1 MNSEIETEL
10 SSSSDDLD
18 SDGLDSDGL
27 DSEPE
32 TPPSPS
38 NADLLAE
45 ILSEPDEKRR
55 SGVKWLLASG
65 LLLTVGLSG
74 WWGYNRFLQK
84 PVEPM
89 AIPTVAVEKGSVE
102 VTITESG
109 TVELGGQQT
118 FKSPGDVAVEAVE
131 VEERQQIEAGTV
143 MLVLRDRDL
152 EGQLIDQQIK
162 NQQNENNLA
171 RKQEIIQEKQG
182 ILQTAQTRLT
192 DSKSLL
198 DRGFISEDAYREDQ
212 QAVDTALSALKDAQV
227 DLTNAELDIQNSLL
241 TLENTRTR
249 LTDNQ
254 IVSPINAVV
263 LNINVKP
270 GDGVKQEGPLLTIGD
285 PTKEIVRLQLATLSA
300 AKVIVNMPVRVSL
313 IGPNPKVFTG
323 RISRV
328 SPQAVSGGGGGDPF
342 SGGGSEQPGKV
353 EAEAILDAPSEGGLI
368 PGVVASVEVILDQ
381 RQSVITVPVTAIQME
396 GDRAFV
402 WLKDKEGKAQKQ
414 PVKVGLQ
421 NLESAEIISGL
432 KVGDEIAAA
441 LPPEMEITPGTPL
454 ADAGAMPLE
463 AVPADGLGEPMP

>member
-1 MNSEIETEL
+1 MKSELETE
-10 SSSSDDLD
+10 SSSERDDLD
-18 SDGLDSDGL
+18 SNGLDSDGL
-27 DSEPE
+27 DLEPE
-32 TPPSPS
+32 NPLSPS

-45 ILSEPDEKRR
+45 ILSEPNKKRR

-84 PVEPM
+84 PVEPTF
-89 AIPTVAVEKGSVE
+89 IPTVAVEKGSVE

-118 FKSPGDVAVEAVE
+118 FKSPGEDVAVEAVQ
-131 VEERQQIEAGTV
+131 VEERQRIEAGTV
-143 MLVLRDRDL
+143 MLVLRDRTL
-152 EGQLIDQQIK
+152 EGDLSTRQIETQK
-162 NQQNENNLA
+162 AENMLA
-171 RKQEIIQEKQG
+171 RKQEIVQEQQAK
-182 ILQTAQTRLT
+182 LQTAQNRLK
-192 DSKSLL
+192 DSQSLF
-198 DRGFISEDAYREDQ
+198 DRGFISEDAYRQDQ
-212 QAVDTALSALKDAQV
+212 QAVDDTVAAVKDAQV
-227 DLTNAELDIQNSLL
+227 ELTNAELDVHNAQL
-241 TLENTRTR
+241 TLENTRTQ

-263 LNINVKP
+263 LNVNVKP
-270 GDGVKQEGPLLTIGD
+270 GDGVKLEGALLTIGD

-300 AKVIVNMPVRVSL
+300 AKVLVNMPVRVSM

-328 SPQAVSGGGGGDPF
+328 SPQAVSAAGSSDPF
-342 SGGGSEQPGKV
+342 SGGGEQPGKV

-368 PGVVASVEVILDQ
+368 PGVVASVEVILNQ
-381 RQSVITVPVTAIQME
+381 RQSVITAPLTAIQTE
-396 GDRAFV
+396 GDRQFV
-402 WLKDKEGKAQKQ
+402 WLKDKAGNAQKQ

-441 LPPEMEITPGTPL
+441 LPL
-454 ADAGAMPLE
+454 KWR
-463 AVPADGLGEPMP
+463 